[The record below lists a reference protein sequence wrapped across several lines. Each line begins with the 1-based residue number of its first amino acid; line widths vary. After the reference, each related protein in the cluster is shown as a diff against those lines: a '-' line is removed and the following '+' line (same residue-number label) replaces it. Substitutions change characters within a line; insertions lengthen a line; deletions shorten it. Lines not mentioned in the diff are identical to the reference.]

1 MIFALTAHFIGENGK
16 VPFLFVFLG
25 YFLITTG
32 ELFLSPI
39 GLSKVTELSPK
50 RMIGFMMGVWFL
62 SSTFAHYIS
71 GVLAKLTTTGTE
83 SSENLLSKLSI
94 WLMGNPDTSSEAVA
108 TLVQYNTIY
117 AQIGIVTIIISLFV
131 ILISPFIK
139 KLMHGIH

>member
-1 MIFALTAHFIGENGK
+1 
-16 VPFLFVFLG
+16 
-25 YFLITTG
+25 
-32 ELFLSPI
+32 
-39 GLSKVTELSPK
+39 
-50 RMIGFMMGVWFL
+50 MMGVWFL

-71 GVLAKLTTTGTE
+71 GILAKLTTTGTE
-83 SSENLLSKLSI
+83 SSENLLSKLSN

>member
-1 MIFALTAHFIGENGK
+1 
-16 VPFLFVFLG
+16 
-25 YFLITTG
+25 
-32 ELFLSPI
+32 
-39 GLSKVTELSPK
+39 
-50 RMIGFMMGVWFL
+50 MGVWFL

-71 GVLAKLTTTGTE
+71 GILAKLTTTGTE